1 MMDNYLLYRSMK
13 ISANGL
19 PVLGAT
25 ARTLGIRE
33 DIDILVFSG
42 RVKPNTGGM
51 SVSPPPPYN
60 LPTHRRPAAFGGTGK
75 DPVWEININSLSA
88 FQLQYRPDPHQP
100 NKHGFIEPKIEMSLE
115 QYQQAIVATLHEW
128 TLTGNQT

>member
-1 MMDNYLLYRSMK
+1 MDNDLLYRSMK

-19 PVLGAT
+19 PMVGET
-25 ARTLGIRE
+25 ARTLGIRKG
-33 DIDILVFSG
+33 IDISVISDQ
-42 RVKPNTGGM
+42 VKPNTGGM

-75 DPVWEININSLSA
+75 DPVWEINLVCLST

-100 NKHGFIEPKIEMSLE
+100 NKHGFIEPIKEMPLE
-115 QYQQAIVATLHEW
+115 DYQQAIVATLHEW
-128 TLTGNQT
+128 SLTGHQK

>member
-1 MMDNYLLYRSMK
+1 MDNDLLYRSMK

-19 PVLGAT
+19 PMLGAT

-33 DIDILVFSG
+33 GIDILVSSDQ
-42 RVKPNTGGM
+42 VKPNTGGM

-60 LPTHRRPAAFGGTGK
+60 LPTHRRPAAFDGTGK
-75 DPVWEININSLSA
+75 DPVWEIKLVCLSA

-100 NKHGFIEPKIEMSLE
+100 NKHGFIEPIKEMPLE
-115 QYQQAIVATLHEW
+115 DYQQAIVATLHEW
-128 TLTGNQT
+128 SLTGHQK

>member
-1 MMDNYLLYRSMK
+1 MDNYLLYRSMK

>member
-1 MMDNYLLYRSMK
+1 MDNDLLYRSMK

-19 PVLGAT
+19 PMGGAT

-33 DIDILVFSG
+33 GIDILVISDQ
-42 RVKPNTGGM
+42 VKPNTGGM
-51 SVSPPPPYN
+51 SVSPSPLYN

-75 DPVWEININSLSA
+75 DPVWKINVNCLSA

-100 NKHGFIEPKIEMSLE
+100 NKHGFIEPITEMPLE
-115 QYQQAIVATLHEW
+115 EYQQAIVATLHEW
-128 TLTGNQT
+128 ILDR